1 MGTRY
6 VNHRRKPRIIFTQ
19 NKKREIPR
27 RARSVLTGDQDCD
40 LREAAEAIL
49 LKVLHPLRYAGS
61 ITPARHVSVTVSLH
75 ALILILLHF
84 IPPILAFVSGIH
96 WKHSS
101 AVYVRSRSAR
111 SDAVL
116 EGVLK
121 LIVELGS
128 GLEFVYVGQYS

>member
-1 MGTRY
+1 VGTRY

-75 ALILILLHF
+75 ALILISLHS
-84 IPPILAFVSGIH
+84 IPPLLGFVSGIH